1 MRRRALLCFLFAA
14 LAIGPLGCKS
24 KAQKQ
29 AEAAAADVARL
40 EKVIADR
47 HLDSLARA
55 VPQGASALGG
65 KLNPAS
71 DFRAEAASLG
81 TSFIEARNKSDDLRS
96 AKRSYY
102 VLIDAGGEVVWVDDN
117 AWAVVGRKLAVG
129 FPSIKDVL
137 DGKAPF
143 ARGTGRYGGA
153 GEDALTFADA
163 APIKEPGGKVV
174 GALVAAWEAHEAA
187 EDLQRQLA
195 TELAMKVV
203 EPKKRVKEKD
213 KLKLAMDTPE
223 MWVAIFRGPVI
234 YLPDDGPQP
243 LEDALKK
250 LELAKKTAGG
260 PWSGTFDV
268 MNGSWGGAARRIDA
282 LGPEVGVAVLRHEP
296 ERRYAYVTSE
306 LTGVGS
312 KRSRPPRKPSSMTNA

>member
-1 MRRRALLCFLFAA
+1 MRRRSFLF
-14 LAIGPLGCKS
+14 LAVAVGLASVGCKS

-65 KLNPAS
+65 KLTATS
-71 DFRAEAASLG
+71 DFRAEAATLG
-81 TSFIEARNKSDDLRS
+81 TAFIETRNKSDDLRS

-102 VLIDAGGEVVWVDDN
+102 VLIDATGEVVWVDDN

-129 FPSIKDVL
+129 FPAIKDVL
-137 DGKAPF
+137 DGKSPF
-143 ARGTGRYGGA
+143 GRGMGRYGGA
-153 GEDALTFADA
+153 GEEALTFADA
-163 APIKEPGGKVV
+163 APIKEPGGKIV

-223 MWVAIFRGPVI
+223 MWVALFRGNVI
-234 YLPDDGPQP
+234 YLPEEGSQP

-250 LELAKKTAGG
+250 LDLAKKTASG

-282 LGPEVGVAVLRHEP
+282 LGPDVGVAVLRHDP
-296 ERRYAYVTSE
+296 
-306 LTGVGS
+306 
-312 KRSRPPRKPSSMTNA
+312 